1 MREQDNILV
10 SQLLNTDDL
19 ELLENDL
26 VEFGYGSIEEN
37 E

>member
-26 VEFGYGSIEEN
+26 VEFGYGSIKEE